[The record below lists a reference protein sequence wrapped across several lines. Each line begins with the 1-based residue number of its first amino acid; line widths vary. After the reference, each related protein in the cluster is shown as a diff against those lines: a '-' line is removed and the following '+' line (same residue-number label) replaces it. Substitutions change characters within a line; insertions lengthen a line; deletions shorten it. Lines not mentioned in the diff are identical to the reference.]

1 MESRL
6 YARISKI
13 SALNEMQLGM
23 FIENFKHNG
32 AKAALKAGAVQL
44 TITKVEKEKAYLHSV
59 FPDEKIA
66 TNFFKTIQGNLKQVK
81 EFIKIEISEGEVV
94 FNQNS
99 LSQD

>member
-1 MESRL
+1 M
-6 YARISKI
+6 K
-13 SALNEMQLGM
+13 Q
-23 FIENFKHNG
+23 K
-32 AKAALKAGAVQL
+32 ALKFAHMNCEKEDQVPVLFVMEVAYYYG
-44 TITKVEKEKAYLHSV
+44 KEKAYLHSV

>member
-1 MESRL
+1 M
-6 YARISKI
+6 
-13 SALNEMQLGM
+13 
-23 FIENFKHNG
+23 
-32 AKAALKAGAVQL
+32 
-44 TITKVEKEKAYLHSV
+44 

>member
-44 TITKVEKEKAYLHSV
+44 TITKVEKEKAYL
-59 FPDEKIA
+59 
-66 TNFFKTIQGNLKQVK
+66 
-81 EFIKIEISEGEVV
+81 
-94 FNQNS
+94 
-99 LSQD
+99 

>member
-1 MESRL
+1 MRRDCPQTRRRFRAVALRERVKIALNNIFLKNASRESR
-6 YARISKI
+6 
-13 SALNEMQLGM
+13 
-23 FIENFKHNG
+23 
-32 AKAALKAGAVQL
+32 
-44 TITKVEKEKAYLHSV
+44 KVEKEKAYLHSV